1 MFVQLFWSF
10 LFNLILLTLSIFSIF
25 CCLMFVPMFC
35 GVFSLTDYLLTFKL
49 STGVYSQA
57 LPLKLQEVV
66 YMDTF
71 N

>member
-1 MFVQLFWSF
+1 
-10 LFNLILLTLSIFSIF
+10 
-25 CCLMFVPMFC
+25 MFVPMFC
-35 GVFSLTDYLLTFKL
+35 GVFSLTDYLLTFNL

-71 N
+71 NLKNGLFIHV